1 MHYRIE
7 ALVESDRDEGN
18 LALYAE
24 GVLEGH
30 FDVRDLS
37 VFEVTHFD

>member
-7 ALVESDRDEGN
+7 ALVESDRDEEN
-18 LALYAE
+18 LAMFAE
-24 GVLEGH
+24 GVLEGS
-30 FDVRDLS
+30 FDVKDLS